1 MEVKRFWILMP
12 VIPLVPLLV
21 VLWLLTQTRGAVWNI
36 VLMFVLLA
44 AFYICILV
52 RNAKLCCPACGAG
65 AGWDCAALP
74 APAERDIYCPNCGQH
89 IEIVK

>member
-52 RNAKLCCPACGAG
+52 RNAKLCCPACGAAL
-65 AGWDCAALP
+65 AGIVPRYLLQR
-74 APAERDIYCPNCGQH
+74 ERDIYCPNCGQH